1 LGITAI
7 CLGLASCSA
16 GTANLGTAVHG
27 VQLSIVSTNDVAVI
41 GSTITITERVR
52 NRSEDAIFI
61 GSPATNSYV
70 LTNQLANVYYLPPYY
85 GSHVDET
92 YNQWPKSIF
101 AGETNEWT
109 IRLTISEDVKPGD
122 YQLIGV
128 RSIIAETNHVYVS
141 PGVIRVSG
149 ILSIVTEKKPV
160 YTLIS
165 NSLKVK
171 VVK

>member
-1 LGITAI
+1 M
-7 CLGLASCSA
+7 
-16 GTANLGTAVHG
+16 
-27 VQLSIVSTNDVAVI
+27 QLSIVSTNDVAVI
-41 GSTITITERVR
+41 ASTITITELVR
-52 NRSEDAIFI
+52 NQSEDAIFI
-61 GSPATNSYV
+61 ISPATNSYV
-70 LTNQLANVYYLPPYY
+70 LTNQLGNVYYLPPYY

-92 YNQWPKSIF
+92 YNPWPKSVF

-109 IRLTISEDVKPGD
+109 IRLKISEDVKPGD

-128 RSIIAETNHVYVS
+128 RSIMAETNHIYVS

-149 ILSIVTEKKPV
+149 TVSITTERKPV